1 MIPLSFAQRRL
12 WFLGQLDGPSATYN
26 IAMALR
32 LTGQLDRGALEAAL
46 RDVIGRHEVLR
57 TVFPAVDGEPYQRI
71 LSVEEAGFELPV
83 ADTAQ
88 EELAGAL
95 AEASA
100 YAFDLSSEIP
110 LRAWLFVLGEGEH
123 VLAMTVHHIAG
134 DGWSMGPLAR
144 DVSAAYTARSAGE
157 APRWDPLPVQYA
169 DYALWQRELLGD
181 GDAGEGVL
189 GEQVAYWR
197 EMLADAPE
205 ELELPVDRPRP
216 AEATHE
222 GHRVG
227 LELSAEAHG
236 RLLEMA
242 HERGATLFMVL
253 QSALAVL
260 LSRLGAGTDI
270 PIGAAIA
277 GRTDE
282 AFDDLVGSFVNTL
295 VLRTDLS
302 GDPTFEELLERVR
315 GAGLDA
321 LDHQD
326 VPFERLVEEL
336 APVRSLSRHPLFQVM
351 LTVQNTVS
359 GVVDLPGLRAES
371 IATGVSS
378 AKFDLEVSVG
388 ERFSSEGSPAGVRGQ
403 LVAAADLF
411 DAGTV
416 ERVAG
421 WLVRVV
427 EVLAGA
433 PGVRLS
439 AVELLGEGERREL
452 VERGCGPAGRVSG
465 VTVPELFGEW
475 VARTPDAVALVA
487 EGVSLSYAELDA
499 RADRVAH
506 CLRVRGVGAE
516 SVVAVCMGRG
526 VDLVVALLGVLKAG
540 GVYLPVDVEYPA
552 ERVAFMVAD
561 AAPVC
566 VVTTVEHA
574 AVVAET
580 AAGVPVVVLDDPAV
594 QAELDR
600 QAVVSVP
607 VSVVSPGN
615 AAYVMYTSGSTGVP
629 KGVVATH
636 RDVVELALAS
646 HWGVGGGARVLFHAP
661 HAFDASSYEVW
672 VALLSGAGV
681 VVAPVGVVVD
691 GGVLRSWIAGF
702 ALTHVHVTAGLFRVL
717 AERDPGCFAGVGEV
731 LTGGDVVPVEAVRR
745 VVGAC
750 AGVVVRHLYGPTEVT
765 LCATQH
771 AVSAAGALDGVLPIG
786 RPLDGTRAYVLD
798 EWLRPVPVGVA
809 GELYVA
815 GAGLARGYLGRGGLT
830 AERFVADPFG
840 GVVGGRMYRTGDRA
854 KWDAGGRLVF
864 AGRSDDQVKIRGF
877 RVEPGEVEAVLAGL
891 PEVAQAAV
899 VARED
904 APGDRRLVAY
914 VVAAGGSAGV
924 AELGVSVGELAA
936 ERLPGYMVPS
946 AVVVLDALPLTGNGK
961 LDRAALPAPDF
972 ASGAGVGRG
981 PETVQEEALCLA
993 FAEVLGVPSVGVDD
1007 DFFALGGH
1015 SLLAVSLVEKLRTRG
1030 VSVSVKALFQT
1041 PTPAGLAVA
1050 AGAEEVV
1057 VPPNLIPDDATHITP
1072 EMLPLV
1078 DLDEAEI
1085 ERIVAAV
1092 PGGVGNIADVYPL
1105 APLQEGIFFH
1115 HRMSDQQGADVYA
1128 MPTVLG
1134 FDSRRRLDG
1143 FLAAL
1148 RQVVDRHDIY
1158 RTAIVWDGLREPVQ
1172 VVRRHVELPVEEVAL
1187 DAHIPDPA
1195 AQLLAIVESPMDLGR
1210 APLLDVHTAADPSGS
1225 GRWLALLRVHHL
1237 VQDHTTQDVL
1247 LGELR
1252 TILSGQGT
1260 TLPEPLP
1267 FRTFVAQARLGVRR
1281 EEHERYFAGLLGD
1294 VEETTAPYGLLD
1306 VHGDGYDVRRA
1317 RLEVDEEVAV
1327 GVRELARAQGVSAAT
1342 VFHLAWARVLAA
1354 VSGRDDV
1361 VFGTVL
1367 FGRMHAGAGSDR
1379 VPGLF
1384 INTLPVRVR
1393 VASTG
1398 VGEALG
1404 GLRQQLAELLAHE
1417 HAPLSLA
1424 QQASGVPGGS
1434 PLFTS
1439 LFNYRHSQSGA
1450 RTPAD
1455 GLDGVTHLTPADR
1468 VDDRT
1473 NYPVTVAVDDRG
1485 NRFRL
1490 TVDAVAPADPE
1501 QLCVLLHEAVA
1512 NVAAAL
1518 RDAPESR
1525 LGAVEVLD
1533 AVERRRVLEE
1543 WNEAPVEVAP
1553 ATLAELFE
1561 AQVARAPGAVA
1572 VVCDGIEVSYAELDG
1587 RANRLARHLLGRG
1600 VGAES
1605 AVAVV
1610 MERGIDLV
1618 VALLGVV
1625 KAGGVYVPLDPA
1637 YPAERIAYTLT
1648 DVRAGWLLTSAALR
1662 DEMAGFGVPVV
1673 ALDDPAVTS
1682 EPAGPDASVPVAGER
1697 GAVLP
1702 EHPAY
1707 VIYTSGST
1715 GRPKGVVVTHAN
1727 VTELFAQT
1735 RGLFG
1740 FGPQDVWSWFHSF
1753 AFDFSVW
1760 ELWGALLHGGR
1771 VAVVSYE
1778 VSRSP
1783 EDFLTLLE
1791 RERVTMLSQT
1801 PSAFYQLLAAEQH
1814 RPKALAALR
1823 VVVFGGEALDPVQ
1836 LAPWW
1841 ARHADGGPRLVNMY
1855 GITETTVHVTHQDLA
1870 ADGTAPG
1877 SSVIGR
1883 GIPGLSVYVLDEWL
1897 RPVPVGVAGEVYVA
1911 GGQLARGYLG
1921 RPDLSAQRFVAC
1933 PFGAAGARMYRT
1945 GDRAKWDADGRLV
1958 FAGRADE
1965 QVKIRGFRIEPGEVR
1980 DVLAGCPGVA
1990 QAAVIAREDVPG
2002 DKRLVA
2008 YLVSTGADV
2017 VPDELTTGIREFA
2030 AARLPGYMVPSAF
2043 VVLDAL
2049 PLTVNGKLDRA
2060 ALPTPEYT
2068 AAAGAGRG
2076 PANAREELLCQAFT
2090 EVLGLSSVGVDDDF
2104 FALGGHSLLA
2114 ISLVEHLRTR
2124 GLSVSVR
2131 ALFQAPT
2138 PAGLAAAAGSVAVHV
2153 PENAIPEGATEITPD
2168 MLPLIDLNDA
2178 EVERI
2183 VAHVPGGVANVA
2195 DIYPLA
2201 PLQEGLFFHHLMAA
2215 QDDGGGDV
2223 YASPIVL
2230 GFDARTDL
2238 NAFLDALQQVVDRHD
2253 IYRTAIVWEGL
2264 RQPVQVVARHV
2275 EVPVERIELDPEG
2288 PDFPH
2293 QLLAEGDKRMDLGRA
2308 PLIRVLTA
2316 PEPGGERWLVL
2327 LCMHHMVQDHTTKDV
2342 LLGELRAI
2350 LSGRVDSL
2358 PEPLPFRNFVAQ
2370 ARLGSAKEEHERYFT
2385 GLLGDVT
2392 ETTAPY
2398 GLLDVHGD
2406 GAGSVRTQLPVQDEL
2421 ALRIRQLGRTL
2432 GVSAA
2437 TVFHLAWARVLAT
2450 VSGRDDVVFGTILF
2464 GRMDAGAG
2472 SERVPGLFLNT
2483 LPVRVRV
2490 DAAGVGEALTGL
2502 RDQLAELLVR
2512 EHAPLT
2518 LAQQAS
2524 GVPGGSPLFT
2534 SLFNYRHIQGAPDGD
2549 DGRIQGLTTL
2559 YARERTNYPVDVA
2572 VDDLGTGFRLSIETV
2587 APVDSAQVC
2596 ALLHTCVANMVT
2608 ALEDA
2613 PETALNEIDIL
2624 GEAERG
2630 LLEKWNDTGAVA
2642 AGPGAAVPEL
2652 VADRVAEDA
2661 TAVAVVADGLPVS
2674 YGELDARA
2682 NRLAHYLRA
2691 QGVGT
2696 ESVVALCLPRGPE
2709 MVAAMLGVWRAGA
2722 AYVPLDAEYPAERLA
2737 FMVADAGVD
2746 VLVGL
2751 GGLPEELNAPKTVA
2765 LDAPEVV
2772 AALAGMPARAPEIVL
2787 ADDQLAYVIY
2797 TSGSTGV
2804 PKGVAVSHA
2813 AVANMARALGPVLG
2827 AGPGVRVLQFASFS
2841 FDASVL
2847 DVAAT
2852 LAAGGTLVVASAAER
2867 SDTGELV
2874 RMLRETGVRSASVVP
2889 SLLSVLDPG
2898 DLAGVERLL
2907 VGAEPITAEQAALW
2921 SAGRTLV
2928 NTYGP
2933 TESTV
2938 MVTAGRVDG
2947 AGPAVPM
2954 GAPVAGTRTYVL
2966 DRALRPVPVGV
2977 AGELYVA
2984 GGQLARGYRG
2994 RAGLTAERF
3003 VACPHGGS
3011 GERMYR
3017 TGDRARWTADGRL
3030 VFAGRADEQ
3039 VKIRG
3044 FRVEPGEVRAA
3055 VVEHPEVA
3063 RAAVVARED
3072 APGETRLVAYVVLR
3086 PGALTTSDEV
3096 TEAVREFTSTRLP
3109 HYMVPSAVVVLDEL
3123 PLTANGKLDR
3133 VALPA
3138 PGYTSGS
3145 GRGPETVE
3153 EEIVCAAFAHVLGLD
3168 SVGVEDDFFALGG
3181 HSLLAVSLV
3190 EHLRSRGVPVS
3201 VRALFQTSTPAGLAA
3216 TAGVEHVE
3224 VPPNPIPEGAT
3235 EITPRMLPLV
3245 DLDEAEVARV
3255 VATVQG
3261 GAANIADIYPL
3272 APLQEGLFF
3281 HHLMADRN
3289 SDIEDVYAVPVRLG
3303 FDSRQRLDAF
3313 LDALRQV
3320 VDRHD
3325 IYRTAI
3331 VWEGLREP
3339 VQVVQRRAT
3348 LPVREVVLDPR
3359 GGDAVEQLM
3368 ALGESWMNLGR
3379 APLMR
3384 VHVAA
3389 EPSGDG
3395 WLAVLRIHH
3404 LMQDHTTLDVLLG
3417 ELRAILSGQ
3426 ADALPEPLP
3435 FRDFVAHARLGT
3447 RPGEHERYFS
3457 GLLGDV
3463 TETTAPYGLLDVHGD
3478 GRGVGHARL
3487 PVSDELAA
3495 RVREL
3500 ARSRG
3505 VSAATVFHLAWARVV
3520 AAVSG
3525 RDDVVFG
3532 TVLFGR
3538 MNAGAGSDRVPGLF
3552 INTLP
3557 VRVRVGEAGVAEALT
3572 GLRDQLAELLV
3583 HEHASLALAQN
3594 VSGVSGGSPL
3604 FTSIFNY
3611 RHSGATDGEP
3621 GAGLA
3626 GVTMLT
3632 SRDGAGDL
3640 TNYPVSVAIDDA
3652 GTGFDLVV
3660 DTVAPV
3666 APDQVCALLHTCL
3679 GNLVTALEDAPESRL
3694 GAVRVLD
3701 VAERRQVVSEWND
3714 TGVPFAVGVTVPG
3727 LVAVRAVEDPSA
3739 VAVVADGISLSYG
3752 ELEVRANRLAHYLR
3766 ARGVGVGS
3774 VVGLCLPRGVD
3785 MVAAMLGVWRAG
3797 AAYVPLDVEY
3807 PTERLAFMLADSG
3820 AGVVVGVSGLTRGL
3834 AESGVHI
3841 VDLDEPSV
3849 AAALASTP
3857 ASAPD
3862 VPEGADG
3869 LAYVIYTSGSTGVP
3883 KGVAVGHGALVNMAL
3898 ALGPVLGAGP
3908 GVRVLQFASFSF
3920 DASVLDVAAT
3930 LAAGGTLVVAS
3941 AAQRADGVLL
3951 AGLVREWGVSA
3962 ASVVPSL
3969 LAVLEPGDLAG
3980 VSTLLVG
3987 AEPISVEEAARWSA
4001 GRTLVNTYGPTE
4013 STVMVTAG
4021 AVDGVGPVV
4030 VMGAPVANTRVYV
4043 LDGSLA
4049 PVPVGVAGELYI
4061 AGAQLAR
4068 GYVGRAGLTAERFV
4082 ACPFGG
4088 AGERMYRTGDRVRWT
4103 ADGQLV
4109 FAGRADDQ
4117 VKIRGFRIEPAEV
4130 AAALTACAGVAQAVV
4145 VARQDTTGDT
4155 RLVAYVVADP
4165 GAASAAE
4172 LDDAVR
4178 EFAGDLLPQ
4187 YMVPSAVVVL
4197 DELPLTVNGKLD
4209 RAALPAPR
4217 FATGTGRAPA
4227 TVREELLC
4235 AAFAHVLGLDSV
4247 GVEDDFF
4254 ALGGHSLLAM
4264 RLVSRVR
4271 VVLGVE
4277 LPLRVVFDASTPA
4290 ALATRLGRAG
4300 EGRIGVTVTT
4310 RPERIPLSF
4319 AQQRLWFLS
4328 QLDTT
4333 ASTYNTAVA
4342 LRLTGE
4348 LDRDAL
4354 AAALRDVLGRHEVLR
4369 TVFPAVDGEP
4379 YQRILSVEEAAFALE
4394 AERITPE
4401 QLPERVA
4408 GAARRPFDLG
4418 AEIPIRAAL
4427 LETGSNEQV
4436 LVLVVHHIAWDGSS
4450 ASPFAQDLSTAYAAR
4465 CEGREPGWTVLPAQ
4479 YADYTLWQRAL
4490 LGDGDDPESL
4500 LFRQIDYWR
4509 GQLTAAPEELELPF
4523 DRPRPAVASHK
4534 SHHAALDIPAES
4546 HERLVRL
4553 ARERGVTLFMLI
4565 QAALA
4570 VTLSRVGAGTDIP
4583 IGSAVA
4589 GRTDESVDDLVGFF
4603 VNTLVLRTDLS
4614 GDPTFEELLERVRGA
4629 GLDALDHQDV
4639 PFERLVEELAPVRS
4653 LSRHPLFQVML
4664 TVQNTVSGV
4673 VDLPGLRAESIA
4685 TGVSSAKFDLEVSVG
4700 EVFSSEGSPAGVRG
4714 QLVAAADLFDVGT
4727 VERVAG
4733 WLVRVVEVL
4742 AGAPG
4747 TRLSGVELLGEGE
4760 RRELVE
4766 RGCGPAGRVSG
4777 VTVPELFGEW
4787 VARTPDAVAL
4797 VAEGVSLSYAELDA
4811 RANRVAGLLR
4821 VRGVGEESVV
4831 AVCMGRG
4838 VDLVVALLGVL
4849 KAGGVYLP
4857 VDVEYPAE
4865 RVAFMVADAAPVCV
4879 VTTVEHAAV
4888 VAETAAG
4895 VPVLALDDPAVQAEL
4910 DRQAAEPA
4918 PDWAASSES
4927 AAYVMYTSG
4936 STGVPKGVVATHRD
4950 VVELALASHWGVG
4963 GGARV
4968 LFHAPHAFDASSY
4981 EVWVALLSGAGVVVA
4996 PVGVVVDGGVLRSW
5010 IAGFALTHVHVTAG
5024 LFRVLAERD
5033 PGCFAGVG
5041 EVLTGGDV
5049 VPVEAVRRVVGAC
5062 AGVVVRHLYGPTEVT
5077 LCATQHA
5084 VSAAGAL
5091 DGVLPIG
5098 RPLDGTRAYVLDE
5111 WLRPVPVGVAGELY
5125 VAGAGLA
5132 RGYLGRGGLTA
5143 ERFVADPFG
5152 GVAGGRMYRT
5162 GDRVRWSGDGRLVF
5176 VGRSDDQ
5183 VKIRGFRVEPGEVE
5197 AVLAG
5202 LPEVAQAAVVARE
5215 DAPGDRRL
5223 VAYVVAAGGSA
5234 GVAELGVLVR
5244 ELAAGRLPGY
5254 MVPSA
5259 VVVLDALPLTGN
5271 GKLDRAALPAPDFAS
5286 GAGVGR
5292 GPETVQ
5298 EEALC
5303 LAFAEVLGVPSVGV
5317 DDDFFAL
5324 GGHSLLA
5331 VSLVEKLRSR
5341 GMSVSVK
5348 ALFQTPTPAGLA
5360 VAAGAEEISVPPN
5373 LIPDGATHITPE
5385 MLPLVDLDEAEIE
5398 RIVTAVPGGAAGI
5411 ADVYPLAPL
5420 QEGIFFHHRMAADSG
5435 TDEDVYLTPM
5445 PLAFDSRDRLD
5456 AFLAAF
5462 QQVVDRHDIYRTAV
5476 LSEGLREPVQVVL
5489 RHAELPVEEV
5499 TLDAGGADPVA
5510 QLSAVAGSWMDLGRA
5525 PLIDVHTAADPGG
5538 VDRWLAVVRIHHLVH
5553 DHTSME
5559 VVLEELAAFL
5569 SGQGETLPE
5578 PLPFRNFVA
5587 QARLGVRREEHER
5600 YFAALLGDVTETT
5613 APYGLLNV
5621 RGDGTD
5627 IDNAQRRVS
5636 DELAFKVREL
5646 GREVGVSPASVFHL
5660 AWARTL
5666 AAISGR
5672 DDVVFGTVLFGR
5684 MNSGEGADRVS
5695 GLFLNTLPMRVRV
5708 GEAGVAEALTGVR
5721 DQLAELLVHEHA
5733 SLALAQQMSGVQ
5745 GGGPLFTSAFNY
5757 RHDRLAAQGGSA
5769 GIDGVTRLSSED
5781 NTNYAMSA
5789 AVDDRGTEFV
5799 LSVRVAGADAGRVCD
5814 LLHRSLEGL
5823 AAALEEAPQTPLA
5836 AVDVLGAVERRR
5848 VVEEWNRTAVEVPRL
5863 SAAGLFTA
5871 QVARTPDAVAVVSDG
5886 CAVSYAELDARANR
5900 LAHYLRARG
5909 VGAES
5914 LVGLCLPRGVELIA
5928 AILGVW
5934 KAGAAYLPLD
5944 PEYPADRL
5952 TYMLTESGTS
5962 LVVGVNGTAREL
5974 VGPGVGAVALDDPDV
5989 TDALAASPSSA
6000 PEVVPMS
6007 DQLAYVIFTS
6017 GSTGRPKG
6025 VAVSHAGLA
6034 HLVAAQV
6041 ERFAV
6046 DGAARMLQFASV
6058 SFDAAVSEILVA
6070 LSSGACLVVAPAE
6083 ELLPGA
6089 GLAEVVA
6096 RHQVTHATLPP
6107 AVLAVLGPEDLA
6119 PVTTLVSAG
6128 EALGEELL
6136 TRWAAGRRF
6145 VNAYGP
6151 TETTVCATMSQPL
6164 APGGRAE
6171 IGGPI
6176 ANTRVFVLDGRLEPV
6191 PVGVPGELYV
6201 AGPGLAR
6208 GYLGRTELTSERFVA
6223 CPYGTRGERMY
6234 RTGDRVRWTAD
6245 GVLAFAGRSDEQVKI
6260 RGFRIEPGEV
6270 RAVVVA
6276 HPQVARAAVITRED
6290 TPGEKRLV
6298 AYVVP
6303 ESTAGSELIE
6313 AVREFTAARLP
6324 DHMVPSAVVP
6334 LDALPLTVNGKLDHA
6349 ALPAPDHAATAG
6361 VGRAPAT
6368 AQEELLCG
6376 AFAQVLA
6383 VERVG
6388 VDDDFFALGGHS
6400 LLAMRLSNRVR
6411 AVLGVEVTLIMLFE
6425 APTPAKLAA
6434 QLAEAGT
6441 GRTAL
6446 AAMPRPERV
6455 PLSFAQQR
6463 LWFLGQL
6470 EGAGAGDAIPM
6481 ALRLTGELDRQALQ
6495 AALRDVIGRH
6505 EALRTVFATVDG
6517 EPYQRI
6523 LPVEETGF
6531 ELPVVEIAPQE
6542 LDAAVRAAAG
6552 YEFDLAH
6559 DIPLRARL
6567 FAQSPTDHVL
6577 VVLVHHIAGD
6587 GWSTGPLAR
6596 DLSSAYEARRTGRTP
6611 DWAPLPV
6618 QYADYA
6624 LWQRELLGDEEDPDS
6639 LLTTQLA
6646 YWRQALEGI
6655 PEELELPA
6663 DRPRPAVA
6671 SHRGHEVP
6679 LEIPAGVHGR
6689 LVRLA
6694 QERGVTLF
6702 MVLQATLAVTLN
6714 RLGAGTDIPIGTAN
6728 AGRTDEALDDL
6739 VGFFVNTLV
6748 LRTDLSGDPTF
6759 DELLERVREAGL
6771 GAFAHQDVPF
6781 ERLVEELA
6789 PTRSMSR
6796 HPLFQTML
6804 TVQNTGSA
6812 TLELPGLHASRLPG
6826 GPATGKFDLDLSL
6839 GEAFD
6844 TQGAPAGLRGV
6855 LIAAADLFDE
6865 ETARR
6870 VADGLVRVA
6879 AALADA
6885 SGTRVRDVNVIEPDE
6900 YRRTVEEWN
6909 RTERDVAPAT
6919 AEQLFAA
6926 QVAGNPGA
6934 VALVHGDSELT
6945 YAELDARANRLA
6957 RILVTGGAG
6966 PETLVAVLADRSV
6979 ELVVALLAVWKAGAA
6994 YLPIDPG
7001 QPAERIAYM
7010 LADTDPMYVL
7020 TTTACERLLPAEPT
7034 PPVLVTD
7041 GPQLVAEAA
7050 RMSPE
7055 PVTDDDRTG
7064 RLLPAHAAYVI
7075 YTSGSTGRPKGVV
7088 VSHSGVA
7095 SLRLTQAERFA
7106 FDSDSRVLQF
7116 ASVGFDGAVFE
7127 VLMALTNGG
7136 RLVLGSAQELLPG
7149 PGLAELARRH
7159 GVTHLIAPPAALGAM
7174 DPAGLPSVTTL
7185 AAVGEAL
7192 GADVLAQW
7200 ADGRRFLNGYGPT
7213 ETTVAA
7219 AISAPLAPGDVPN
7232 IGTPIVNTRVYVLD
7246 ASLSP
7251 VPVGV
7256 AGELYVAGAGLA
7268 RGYAGRGGL
7277 TAERF
7282 VACPFGAA
7290 GERMYRTG
7298 DRARWTA
7305 DGQLVFA
7312 GRADEQ
7318 VKIRGFRV
7326 EPGEVQAVVVG
7337 HPDVDRAAVVAREDR
7352 PGDKRLVA
7360 YVVAGRGSGDVAG
7373 LPETVRRYVAERL
7386 PRFMVPSAVLVLDAL
7401 PVTVNGKL
7409 DRKALPAPDHSTAGT
7424 TGRAPANALEEMVCE
7439 AFAQILGL
7447 PVVGPEDDFFALGG
7461 HSLLVTKLANRV
7473 RTVSGTE
7480 VPIRML
7486 FEAPTPAAVAV
7497 WLARHAG
7504 NRKQARPALRPM
7516 RNEEGS

>member
-83 ADTAQ
+83 AETSP

-144 DVSAAYTARSAGE
+144 DVSAAYAARSAGE

-181 GDAGEGVL
+181 GHVDEGVL
-189 GEQVAYWR
+189 GEQVTYWR
-197 EMLADAPE
+197 ETLAGAPE

-216 AEATHE
+216 AEAAHE

-236 RLLEMA
+236 RLLQMA

-302 GDPTFEELLERVR
+302 GDPTFEELLDRVR
-315 GAGLDA
+315 EAGLDA

-336 APVRSLSRHPLFQVM
+336 APARSLSRHPLFQVM
-351 LTVQNTVS
+351 LTVQNTASADVH
-359 GVVDLPGLRAES
+359 LPGLRVELVP
-371 IATGVSS
+371 TGGST

-388 ERFSSEGSPAGVRGQ
+388 EAFDADGAPAGVSGRF
-403 LVAAADLF
+403 VASADLF
-411 DAGTV
+411 DAGTA

-427 EVLAGA
+427 EVLSAE
-433 PGVRLS
+433 PGMRLS
-439 AVELLGEGERREL
+439 AVELLDEGERRRL
-452 VERGCGPAGRVSG
+452 VEGGSGAVCPVPG
-465 VTVPELFGEW
+465 VTVPELFAEW
-475 VARTPDAVALVA
+475 VARTPDAVAVDSG
-487 EGVSLSYAELDA
+487 EVRLSYAELDA
-499 RADRVAH
+499 RANRLARL
-506 CLRVRGVGAE
+506 LRVRGVGAE
-516 SVVAVCMGRG
+516 SVVAVCMERG

-566 VVTTVEHA
+566 VVASSQWATV
-574 AVVAET
+574 VPET
-580 AAGVPVVVLDDPAV
+580 AVGIPVLTLDDPAL

-600 QAVVSVP
+600 QPTEQVPNWAVS
-607 VSVVSPGN
+607 SEN

-629 KGVVATH
+629 KGVVATQ

-646 HWGVGGGARVLFHAP
+646 HWGVSGGARVLFHAP
-661 HAFDASSYEVW
+661 HSFDASSYEVW

-681 VVAPVGVVVD
+681 VVAPTDVAVD
-691 GGVLRSWIAGF
+691 GGVLRSWIAEY

-717 AERDPGCFAGVGEV
+717 AERDPGCFAGVREV

-745 VVGAC
+745 VVEAC

-765 LCATQH
+765 LCATECE
-771 AVSAAGALDGVLPIG
+771 VSGPGVLDGVLPIG
-786 RPLDGTRAYVLD
+786 RPLDNTRAYVLD
-798 EWLRPVPVGVA
+798 DSLAPVPVGVA

-815 GAGLARGYLGRGGLT
+815 GAGLARGYLGRGELT
-830 AERFVADPFG
+830 AERFVADPLG
-840 GVVGGRMYRTGDRA
+840 GVAGGRMYRTGDRVR
-854 KWDAGGRLVF
+854 WTPEGRLVF
-864 AGRSDDQVKIRGF
+864 VGRSDEQVKIRGF
-877 RVEPGEVEAVLAGL
+877 RVEPGEVEAVLAAL
-891 PEVAQAAV
+891 DQVAQAAV

-904 APGDRRLVAY
+904 TPGDKRLVAY
-914 VVAAGGSAGV
+914 VVAAGDPGGDWAGTV
-924 AELGVSVGELAA
+924 RELAA
-936 ERLPGYMVPS
+936 DRLPGYMVPS

-961 LDRAALPAPDF
+961 LDRKALPAP
-972 ASGAGVGRG
+972 AYVAGSGRG
-981 PETVQEEALCLA
+981 PANAREEILCAA
-993 FAEVLGVPSVGVDD
+993 FAEVLGLDSVGVDD

-1015 SLLAVSLVEKLRTRG
+1015 SLLAVSLVERLRGRG
-1030 VSVSVKALFQT
+1030 VTVSVKALFQT

-1050 AGAEEVV
+1050 TGAGEVV
-1057 VPPNLIPDDATHITP
+1057 VPPNLIPDGATHITP

-1085 ERIVAAV
+1085 ARIVAHTE
-1092 PGGVGNIADVYPL
+1092 GGASNIADVYPL

-1115 HRMSDQQGADVYA
+1115 HLMSDQQGADVYA

-1148 RQVVDRHDIY
+1148 QQVVDRHDIY
-1158 RTAIVWDGLREPVQ
+1158 RTAIVWEGLREPVQ
-1172 VVRRHVELPVEEVAL
+1172 VVRRHAELPVDEVAL

-1195 AQLLAIVESPMDLGR
+1195 AQLLAVGESSMDLGR

-1225 GRWLALLRVHHL
+1225 GRWLALLRIHHL

-1252 TILSGQGT
+1252 TIIAGQGE

-1306 VHGDGYDVRRA
+1306 VHGDGHDVRRA
-1317 RLEVDEEVAV
+1317 RLEVGEEVASR
-1327 GVRELARAQGVSAAT
+1327 VRELARAQGVSAAT
-1342 VFHLAWARVLAA
+1342 LFHLAWARVLAA

-1393 VASTG
+1393 IASTD

-1404 GLRQQLAELLAHE
+1404 GLRQQLAELLVHE

-1424 QQASGVPGGS
+1424 QQASGVPGES

-1450 RTPAD
+1450 RTLDD

-1501 QLCVLLHEAVA
+1501 QLCGLLHEAVA
-1512 NVAAAL
+1512 NLAAAL

-1543 WNEAPVEVAP
+1543 WNEAPAEVAS

-1587 RANRLARHLLGRG
+1587 RANRLARYLMGRG

-1648 DVRAGWLLTSAALR
+1648 DAGAGWLLTSAALR
-1662 DEMAGFGVPVV
+1662 DEMTGFGVPVI
-1673 ALDDPAVTS
+1673 ALDDPAVTH
-1682 EPAGPDASVPVAGER
+1682 EPAGLDASVPVAGER

-1801 PSAFYQLLAAEQH
+1801 PSAFYQLLAAEEH
-1814 RPKALAALR
+1814 RPTALAALR
-1823 VVVFGGEALDPVQ
+1823 AVVLGGEALDPVQ

-1870 ADGTAPG
+1870 ADGTASG
-1877 SSVIGR
+1877 GSVIGR
-1883 GIPGLSVYVLDEWL
+1883 GIAGLSVYVLDEWL
-1897 RPVPVGVAGEVYVA
+1897 RPAPVGVPGEVYVA

-1945 GDRAKWDADGRLV
+1945 GDRARWDADGRLV
-1958 FAGRADE
+1958 FAGRSDE

-1980 DVLAGCPGVA
+1980 EVLAGYPRVA

-2017 VPDELTTGIREFA
+2017 VPDELTSGIREFA
-2030 AARLPGYMVPSAF
+2030 EARLPGYMVPSAF

-2049 PLTVNGKLDRA
+2049 PLTVNGKLDRK

-2068 AAAGAGRG
+2068 ATAGASRG
-2076 PANAREELLCQAFT
+2076 PANAREELLCQAFA
-2090 EVLGLSSVGVDDDF
+2090 EALGLSSVGVDDDF

-2114 ISLVEHLRTR
+2114 ISLVEHLRNR

-2153 PENAIPEGATEITPD
+2153 PENAIPEGATELTPD
-2168 MLPLIDLNDA
+2168 MLPLIDLNES
-2178 EVERI
+2178 EVERV
-2183 VAHVPGGVANVA
+2183 VAHVPGGAANVA

-2215 QDDGGGDV
+2215 QDDGDGGGDV

-2238 NAFLDALQQVVDRHD
+2238 DAFLDGLRQVVDRHD

-2275 EVPVERIELDPEG
+2275 EVPVERFELDPEDA
-2288 PDFPH
+2288 DFLH
-2293 QLLAEGDKRMDLGRA
+2293 QLLAEGGKRMDLGHA

-2316 PEPGGERWLVL
+2316 PEPGSERWLVL

-2370 ARLGSAKEEHERYFT
+2370 ARLGTANEEHERYFT

-2406 GAGSVRTQLPVQDEL
+2406 GAESERTQLPVQNEL

-2502 RDQLAELLVR
+2502 RDQLAELLVH

-2534 SLFNYRHIQGAPDGD
+2534 SLFNYRHIQGAPEGD

-2624 GEAERG
+2624 SEAERG
-2630 LLEKWNDTGAVA
+2630 LLEKWNDTGAA
-2642 AGPGAAVPEL
+2642 AARAGAAVPEL

-2661 TAVAVVADGLPVS
+2661 TAVAVVADGLPLS
-2674 YGELDARA
+2674 YGELDAQA

-2691 QGVGT
+2691 HGVGT
-2696 ESVVALCLPRGPE
+2696 ESVVALCLPRGVE

-2751 GGLPEELNAPKTVA
+2751 GGLPEGLNAPRVVA

-2772 AALAGMPARAPEIVL
+2772 AALAGMPALAPEIVL

-2852 LAAGGTLVVASAAER
+2852 LASGGTLVVASAAER

-2966 DRALRPVPVGV
+2966 DSALRPVPVGV

-2984 GGQLARGYRG
+2984 GGQLARGYQG
-2994 RAGLTAERF
+2994 HAGLTAERF
-3003 VACPHGGS
+3003 VACPHGDS

-3044 FRVEPGEVRAA
+3044 FRVEPGEVQAV

-3086 PGALTTSDEV
+3086 PGALTTSVEP

-3138 PGYTSGS
+3138 PEYTSGS
-3145 GRGPETVE
+3145 GRGPDTVK

-3224 VPPNPIPEGAT
+3224 VPPNLIPEGAT

-3289 SDIEDVYAVPVRLG
+3289 SDVEDVYAVPVRLG
-3303 FDSRQRLDAF
+3303 FDSRERLDAF
-3313 LDALRQV
+3313 LDSLQQV

-3339 VQVVQRRAT
+3339 VQVVARRVA
-3348 LPVREVVLDPR
+3348 LPVHEVVLDPR

-3368 ALGESWMNLGR
+3368 AVGDSWMNLGS

-3487 PVSDELAA
+3487 PVSNDLAA

-3557 VRVRVGEAGVAEALT
+3557 VRVRVGEASAAEALT

-3679 GNLVTALEDAPESRL
+3679 GNLVAALEDAPESRL

-3701 VAERRQVVSEWND
+3701 AAQSEQVLFEWND

-3727 LVAVRAVEDPSA
+3727 LVAVRAAEDPSA
-3739 VAVVADGISLSYG
+3739 VAVVADGVSFSYG
-3752 ELEVRANRLAHYLR
+3752 ELEERANRLAHYLL
-3766 ARGVGVGS
+3766 ALGVGRES

-3807 PTERLAFMLADSG
+3807 PVERLAFMLADSG

-3834 AESGVHI
+3834 AVPGVHI

-3849 AAALASTP
+3849 AAALVATP
-3857 ASAPD
+3857 VSAPD
-3862 VPEGADG
+3862 IPEGADG

-3920 DASVLDVAAT
+3920 DASVLDVAVT
-3930 LAAGGTLVVAS
+3930 LAAGGVLVVAS
-3941 AAQRADGVLL
+3941 AGQRADRVLL
-3951 AGLVREWGVSA
+3951 AELVRETGVSA

-3969 LAVLEPGDLAG
+3969 LAVLDPADLVG

-3987 AEPISVEEAARWSA
+3987 AEPISVELAARWSV
-4001 GRTLVNTYGPTE
+4001 GRRLVNTYGPTE
-4013 STVMVTAG
+4013 STVMVSTG
-4021 AVDGVGPVV
+4021 GVDGVEPVV
-4030 VMGAPVANTRVYV
+4030 PMGAPVANTKVFV
-4043 LDGSLA
+4043 LDDALR
-4049 PVPVGVAGELYI
+4049 PVPVGVVGELYI

-4068 GYVGRAGLTAERFV
+4068 GYVGRAGLTSERFV

-4088 AGERMYRTGDRVRWT
+4088 TGERMYRTGDRARWT

-4117 VKIRGFRIEPAEV
+4117 VKIRGFRVEPAEV

-4165 GAASAAE
+4165 GAASTAE
-4172 LDDAVR
+4172 LADAIKG
-4178 EFAGDLLPQ
+4178 FAGDLLPQ

-4247 GVEDDFF
+4247 GVQDDFF

-4271 VVLGVE
+4271 LVLGVE
-4277 LPLRVVFDASTPA
+4277 LPLRVVFEASTPA

-4300 EGRIGVTVTT
+4300 EGRVGVTATT

-4328 QLDTT
+4328 QLDN
-4333 ASTYNTAVA
+4333 AAWTYNTAVA

-4369 TVFPAVDGEP
+4369 TVFLAADGEP
-4379 YQRILSVEEAAFALE
+4379 YQRILPVEEAVFELE
-4394 AERITPE
+4394 AERIAPE
-4401 QLPERVA
+4401 QLPERVV

-4418 AEIPIRAAL
+4418 AEIPIRGAL
-4427 LETGSNEQV
+4427 LETGPTEHV

-4465 CEGREPGWTVLPAQ
+4465 CERREPGWTVLPAQ

-4500 LFRQIDYWR
+4500 LSRQIDYWR
-4509 GQLTAAPEELELPF
+4509 DQLASAPEELELPF

-4534 SHHAALDIPAES
+4534 GHHAVLDIPAET

-4553 ARERGVTLFMLI
+4553 ARERGVTLFMLM

-4589 GRTDESVDDLVGFF
+4589 GRTDESVDGLVGFF
-4603 VNTLVLRTDLS
+4603 VNTLVLRIDLS
-4614 GDPTFEELLERVRGA
+4614 GDPTFEELLDRVREA

-4639 PFERLVEELAPVRS
+4639 PFERLVEELAPARS

-4664 TVQNTVSGV
+4664 TVQNTASGV
-4673 VDLPGLRAESIA
+4673 VDLPGLRAEPIP
-4685 TGVSSAKFDLEVSVG
+4685 TGVSSAKFDVEVSVG
-4700 EVFSSEGSPAGVRG
+4700 EAFDADGAPAGVSGRF
-4714 QLVAAADLFDVGT
+4714 VASADLFDVGT
-4727 VERVAG
+4727 AERVAG

-4742 AGAPG
+4742 SAESGM
-4747 TRLSGVELLGEGE
+4747 RLSAVELLDEGE
-4760 RRELVE
+4760 RRRLVE
-4766 RGCGPAGRVSG
+4766 GGSGAVCPVPG
-4777 VTVPELFGEW
+4777 VTVAELFAQW
-4787 VARTPDAVAL
+4787 VARAPDAVAL
-4797 VAEGVSLSYAELDA
+4797 VAGGVRLSYAELDA
-4811 RANRVAGLLR
+4811 RANRVARLLR
-4821 VRGVGEESVV
+4821 VRGVGGESVV
-4831 AVCMGRG
+4831 AVCMERG

-4888 VAETAAG
+4888 VAG
-4895 VPVLALDDPAVQAEL
+4895 LPVVALDDPGVVAEL
-4910 DRQAAEPA
+4910 AGLD
-4918 PDWAASSES
+4918 ASVVAGEGVSGS

-4936 STGVPKGVVATHRD
+4936 STGVPKGVVATQRD
-4950 VVELALASHWGVG
+4950 VVELALASHWGVS

-4968 LFHAPHAFDASSY
+4968 LFHAPHSFDASSY

-4996 PVGVVVDGGVLRSW
+4996 PAGVVVDGSVLRSW
-5010 IAGFALTHVHVTAG
+5010 IAEYGLTHVHVTAG

-5033 PGCFAGVG
+5033 PGCFAGVR

-5049 VPVEAVRRVVGAC
+5049 VPVEAVRRVVEAC

-5077 LCATQHA
+5077 LCATQHV
-5084 VSAAGAL
+5084 VSGAGAL

-5098 RPLDGTRAYVLDE
+5098 RPLDGTRVYVLDDS
-5111 WLRPVPVGVAGELY
+5111 LAPVPVGVAGELY

-5132 RGYLGRGGLTA
+5132 RGYLGRGELTA
-5143 ERFVADPFG
+5143 ERFVADPLG

-5162 GDRVRWSGDGRLVF
+5162 GDRVRWTPEGRLVF
-5176 VGRSDDQ
+5176 VGRSDEQ

-5197 AVLAG
+5197 AVLAA
-5202 LPEVAQAAVVARE
+5202 LDQVAQAAVVARE
-5215 DAPGDRRL
+5215 DTPGDKRL
-5223 VAYVVAAGGSA
+5223 VAYVVAAGDPGGDWA
-5234 GVAELGVLVR
+5234 GTVR
-5244 ELAAGRLPGY
+5244 ELAADRLPGY

-5271 GKLDRAALPAPDFAS
+5271 GKLDRKALPAPAYV
-5286 GAGVGR
+5286 AGSGR
-5292 GPETVQ
+5292 GPANAR
-5298 EEALC
+5298 EEILC
-5303 LAFAEVLGVPSVGV
+5303 AAFAEVLGLDSVGV

-5331 VSLVEKLRSR
+5331 VSLVERLRGR
-5341 GMSVSVK
+5341 GVTVSVK

-5360 VAAGAEEISVPPN
+5360 VATGAGEVVVPPN
-5373 LIPDGATHITPE
+5373 LIPDGATEITPE
-5385 MLPLVDLDEAEIE
+5385 MLPLVDLDEAEIA
-5398 RIVTAVPGGAAGI
+5398 RIVAAVPGGAADI

-5462 QQVVDRHDIYRTAV
+5462 QRVVDRHDIYRTAV
-5476 LSEGLREPVQVVL
+5476 VSDGLREPVQVVL
-5489 RHAELPVEEV
+5489 RHSELPVEEV
-5499 TLDAGGADPVA
+5499 TLDADGADPVE

-5525 PLIDVHTAADPGG
+5525 PLIDVHTAADPGSD
-5538 VDRWLAVVRIHHLVH
+5538 DRWLAVVRIHHLVH

-5569 SGQGETLPE
+5569 SGRGETLPE

-5600 YFAALLGDVTETT
+5600 YFAGLLGDVTETT
-5613 APYGLLNV
+5613 APYGLLDV
-5621 RGDGTD
+5621 HGDGTD
-5627 IDNAQRRVS
+5627 VDNAQLRVP
-5636 DELAFKVREL
+5636 DELAMKVREL
-5646 GREVGVSPASVFHL
+5646 GRKVGVSPASVFHL
-5660 AWARTL
+5660 AWARML

-5733 SLALAQQMSGVQ
+5733 SLALAQQMSGVPS
-5745 GGGPLFTSAFNY
+5745 GGPLFTSAFNY

-5769 GIDGVTRLSSED
+5769 AIDGVTRLSSED

-5836 AVDVLGAVERRR
+5836 AVDVLGAVERRQ
-5848 VVEEWNRTAVEVPRL
+5848 VVEEWNRTAAEVPGL
-5863 SAAGLFTA
+5863 SAAGLFAA
-5871 QVARTPDAVAVVSDG
+5871 QAARTPDALAVVGDG
-5886 CAVSYAELDARANR
+5886 VEVSYAELDARANR
-5900 LAHYLRARG
+5900 IAHYLRAQG

-5914 LVGLCLPRGVELIA
+5914 LVGLCLPRGVELVA
-5928 AILGVW
+5928 SILGVW

-5962 LVVGVNGTAREL
+5962 LVVGANGTAREL
-5974 VGPGVGAVALDDPDV
+5974 AGPGVGAVALDDPDV
-5989 TDALAASPSSA
+5989 TDALAVSPSSA
-6000 PEVVPMS
+6000 PEVVLAS
-6007 DQLAYVIFTS
+6007 AQLAYVIFTS

-6025 VAVSHAGLA
+6025 VAVSHAGVA

-6046 DGAARMLQFASV
+6046 DGTARMLQFASV

-6096 RHQVTHATLPP
+6096 RHEVTHATLPP

-6128 EALGEELL
+6128 EALGEELV

-6164 APGGRAE
+6164 APGGRAD

-6176 ANTRVFVLDGRLEPV
+6176 ANARVFVLDGRLEPV

-6208 GYLGRTELTSERFVA
+6208 GYLGRMELTSERFVA
-6223 CPYGTRGERMY
+6223 CPYGARGERMY
-6234 RTGDRVRWTAD
+6234 RTGDRVQWTAD

-6303 ESTAGSELIE
+6303 ESAAGSELIE
-6313 AVREFTAARLP
+6313 AVREFAAAQLP
-6324 DHMVPSAVVP
+6324 DHMVPSAIVP
-6334 LDALPLTVNGKLDHA
+6334 LDALPLTVNGKLDRA

-6376 AFAQVLA
+6376 AFAQVLGL
-6383 VERVG
+6383 ERVG

-6425 APTPAKLAA
+6425 APTPAELAA
-6434 QLAEAGT
+6434 QLAEADT

-6470 EGAGAGDAIPM
+6470 EGAGAGEAIPM

-6552 YEFDLAH
+6552 YGFDLAD

-6587 GWSTGPLAR
+6587 GWSTRPLAR
-6596 DLSSAYEARRTGRTP
+6596 DLSSAYEARRAGRTP

-6624 LWQRELLGDEEDPDS
+6624 LWQRELLGDEDDPDS

-6694 QERGVTLF
+6694 QERGATLF
-6702 MVLQATLAVTLN
+6702 MVLQAALAVTLN

-6870 VADGLVRVA
+6870 VADGLARVA

-6885 SGTRVRDVNVIEPDE
+6885 SGTRIRDVNVTEPGE

-6926 QVAGNPGA
+6926 QVAGNPDA
-6934 VALVHGDSELT
+6934 VALVHGGSELT

-7041 GPQLVAEAA
+7041 GPQLIAETAK
-7050 RMSPE
+7050 MSPE
-7055 PVTDDDRTG
+7055 PVTDDDRTE

-7127 VLMALTNGG
+7127 VLMALSNGG

-7149 PGLAELARRH
+7149 PGLAELAQRH

-7326 EPGEVQAVVVG
+7326 EPGEVQAVVAG
-7337 HPDVDRAAVVAREDR
+7337 HPEVDRAAVVAREDR

-7360 YVVAGRGSGDVAG
+7360 YVVAGQGSGDVAG

-7386 PRFMVPSAVLVLDAL
+7386 PQFMVPSAVLVLDAL

-7447 PVVGPEDDFFALGG
+7447 PVVGPEDDFFVLGG

-7480 VPIRML
+7480 VPIRLL

-7497 WLARHAG
+7497 WLAQQAG